1 MLVKCKNLL
10 KYILFGWLLLKYL
23 LLEFVS
29 SIISSYVTTELP
41 IILLHIYHFCNYIL
55 HDSKHNRFLTF
66 NFFFFYFY
74 IYSDAYCYS
83 HFWFDLH
90 FLLSNLHTHL
100 HDIYFANVFDS
111 LIFVTILKTRKFKS
125 FISFETNTLLHRL
138 SRVLQLPTHLF
149 RLTANR

>member
-29 SIISSYVTTELP
+29 SIISSYVTLELP

-66 NFFFFYFY
+66 NFIFFIFTFTATLTVIPTFDSIYIFYYQTCIHICMIY
-74 IYSDAYCYS
+74 ILLM
-83 HFWFDLH
+83 FLIRL
-90 FLLSNLHTHL
+90 FLLP
-100 HDIYFANVFDS
+100 Y
-111 LIFVTILKTRKFKS
+111 
-125 FISFETNTLLHRL
+125 
-138 SRVLQLPTHLF
+138 
-149 RLTANR
+149 